1 MVFVLV
7 LLFAA
12 SEMVPGWEV
21 FGLGWPPFAYYAVI
35 GLAGALA
42 GPLAMPGYAVP
53 GVIAGPLCG
62 IGALAA
68 AAWYLS
74 KVTEAHGLAV
84 MIAAFIGA
92 LPSIF
97 LFFTLKLIQD
107 QFVPPPPEV
116 FVDPLA
122 DDRNLGEIEEE
133 D

>member
-1 MVFVLV
+1 
-7 LLFAA
+7 
-12 SEMVPGWEV
+12 
-21 FGLGWPPFAYYAVI
+21 
-35 GLAGALA
+35 
-42 GPLAMPGYAVP
+42 
-53 GVIAGPLCG
+53 
-62 IGALAA
+62 
-68 AAWYLS
+68 
-74 KVTEAHGLAV
+74 